1 MLALRPGYRQEGDR
15 RPMNDLELGA
25 MRQKLEDTA
34 MAVEEIRSDQ
44 KLILERLDKRYV
56 TRLETRSINVILGIA
71 VTVLALWDK
80 VR

>member
-1 MLALRPGYRQEGDR
+1 
-15 RPMNDLELGA
+15 MNDLELGA

-56 TRLETRSINVILGIA
+56 TRLETRSISVILGIA

>member
-1 MLALRPGYRQEGDR
+1 
-15 RPMNDLELGA
+15 MNDLELGA